1 MHIKM
6 YAQSAVLLRINDIE
20 KTILYSSCTSDVSLD
35 LPYGFDPTMNVIR
48 TSASN
53 ETPDDRIV

>member
-20 KTILYSSCTSDVSLD
+20 NTILYSSCTSEVSLETSIQD
-35 LPYGFDPTMNVIR
+35 LTHTMNVIQNTR
-48 TSASN
+48 
-53 ETPDDRIV
+53 DF